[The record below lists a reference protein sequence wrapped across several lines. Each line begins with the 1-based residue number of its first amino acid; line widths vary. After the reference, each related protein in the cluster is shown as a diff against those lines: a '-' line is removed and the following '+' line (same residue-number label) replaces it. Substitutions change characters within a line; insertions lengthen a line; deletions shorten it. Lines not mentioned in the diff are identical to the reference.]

1 MEIHL
6 LCVNT
11 NISRIIKHF
20 VCEKYY
26 LNVLKNLVS
35 CVGTFIM
42 VYVVG
47 IQQASAVG
55 CGKVSSSFVYFCA
68 LENVEKFSV

>member
-1 MEIHL
+1 
-6 LCVNT
+6 
-11 NISRIIKHF
+11 

-26 LNVLKNLVS
+26 LNVLKNVVT
-35 CVGTFIM
+35 CVATFIM

-55 CGKVSSSFVYFCA
+55 SGNVSSSFVYFCV
-68 LENVEKFSV
+68 LKNVEEVSV